1 MCTGAN
7 VYVSASSVEKVWH
20 RNATPEENGTREC
33 WIRPRSNLT
42 WTQEGKIFSI
52 FLLFFFSLILSL
64 SPSPCFLSFNSIH
77 EQNFTRTF
85 RDFSCL
91 RNLQFPGRISRFG
104 KIIIFRDRSL
114 PIGNPRYTE
123 NVAQKIIPRSIAPV
137 IVTWNKRTEKK
148 EKKRRISQSR
158 GLDFFRIFVFSFLSF
173 FFSRNEDEKIRWI
186 RALLSLLRVVRI
198 SLRTDT
204 ICVRVSSR
212 MGSRNG
218 ITRRV

>member
-1 MCTGAN
+1 MYMSRHRAWKKYGIVTQHPKKMEPVNAEYDRVQISRGHRR
-7 VYVSASSVEKVWH
+7 EKFF
-20 RNATPEENGTREC
+20 P
-33 WIRPRSNLT
+33 S
-42 WTQEGKIFSI
+42 FS
-52 FLLFFFSLILSL
+52 FFFSLILSL

-148 EKKRRISQSR
+148 EKKKTYKSKSRIGFFS
-158 GLDFFRIFVFSFLSF
+158 DFCFFLSF
-173 FFSRNEDEKIRWI
+173 FFFFTERGRKNPVNTRTIEFAPSCSDLSANRYYLRSRIIAYGIAKWNN
-186 RALLSLLRVVRI
+186 ATSL
-198 SLRTDT
+198 
-204 ICVRVSSR
+204 
-212 MGSRNG
+212 
-218 ITRRV
+218 TRS

>member
-1 MCTGAN
+1 MLNTTAFKSHVDTG
-7 VYVSASSVEKVWH
+7 
-20 RNATPEENGTREC
+20 
-33 WIRPRSNLT
+33 
-42 WTQEGKIFSI
+42 GKNFFHLSP
-52 FLLFFFSLILSL
+52 FFFSLILSL

-173 FFSRNEDEKIRWI
+173 FFFTERGRKNPVNTRTIEFAPSCSDLSANRYYLRSRIIAYGIAKWNN
-186 RALLSLLRVVRI
+186 ATSL
-198 SLRTDT
+198 
-204 ICVRVSSR
+204 
-212 MGSRNG
+212 
-218 ITRRV
+218 TRS

>member
-1 MCTGAN
+1 MLNTTAFKSHVDTG
-7 VYVSASSVEKVWH
+7 
-20 RNATPEENGTREC
+20 
-33 WIRPRSNLT
+33 
-42 WTQEGKIFSI
+42 GKNFFHLSP
-52 FLLFFFSLILSL
+52 FFFSLILSL

-148 EKKRRISQSR
+148 EKKKTYKSKSRIGFFS
-158 GLDFFRIFVFSFLSF
+158 DFCFFLSFF

>member
-1 MCTGAN
+1 MLNTTAFKSHVDTG
-7 VYVSASSVEKVWH
+7 
-20 RNATPEENGTREC
+20 
-33 WIRPRSNLT
+33 
-42 WTQEGKIFSI
+42 GKNFFHFSP
-52 FLLFFFSLILSL
+52 FFFSLILSL

-148 EKKRRISQSR
+148 EKKKTYKSKSRIGFFS
-158 GLDFFRIFVFSFLSF
+158 DFCFFLSFF

>member
-1 MCTGAN
+1 MLNTTAFKSHVDTG
-7 VYVSASSVEKVWH
+7 
-20 RNATPEENGTREC
+20 
-33 WIRPRSNLT
+33 
-42 WTQEGKIFSI
+42 GKNFFHLSP
-52 FLLFFFSLILSL
+52 FFFSLILSL

-148 EKKRRISQSR
+148 EKKKTYKSKSRIGFFS
-158 GLDFFRIFVFSFLSF
+158 DFCFFLSF
-173 FFSRNEDEKIRWI
+173 FFFFHGTRTKKSGEYAHYWVCSE
-186 RALLSLLRVVRI
+186 LFGSLCEPILFAFAYHRVWDRE
-198 SLRTDT
+198 
-204 ICVRVSSR
+204 
-212 MGSRNG
+212 ME
-218 ITRRV
+218 